1 MSMER
6 ISAVRPEDDRPGGEV
21 LASISTQIV
30 QLLRDAVGKGPTRC
44 KTHWAGSDVLLVVL
58 GGGYLTSEQTL
69 YAAGRA
75 ADVRAGRQAL
85 QDVLEERMRAVVEQ
99 HVGRRVVAFM
109 SAQHQDPDLQVEIFV
124 LEPQSGEAGPER
136 EGDGAELPPAA

>member
-1 MSMER
+1 M
-6 ISAVRPEDDRPGGEV
+6 RPEDDRPGGEV

-109 SAQHQDPDLQVEIFV
+109 SAQHQDPDLQVEVFV
-124 LEPQSGEAGPER
+124 LEPQSDEAAQER
-136 EGDGAELPPAA
+136 DGDGAELPPAA

>member
-1 MSMER
+1 M
-6 ISAVRPEDDRPGGEV
+6 RPEDDRPGGEV

-44 KTHWAGSDVLLVVL
+44 KTHWAGSDMLLVVL

-69 YAAGRA
+69 YAAGRG

-124 LEPQSGEAGPER
+124 LEPQSDEAAPER
-136 EGDGAELPPAA
+136 AGDGAELPPAA

>member
-1 MSMER
+1 M
-6 ISAVRPEDDRPGGEV
+6 RPEDDRPGGEV

-44 KTHWAGSDVLLVVL
+44 KTHWAGSDMLLVVL

-124 LEPQSGEAGPER
+124 LEPQSDEAAPER
-136 EGDGAELPPAA
+136 DGDGAELPPAA

>member
-1 MSMER
+1 M
-6 ISAVRPEDDRPGGEV
+6 RPQDDRPGGEV
-21 LASISTQIV
+21 LASISTQMV
-30 QLLRDAVGKGPTRC
+30 QLLREAVGKGPTRC
-44 KTHWAGSDVLLVVL
+44 KTHWAGSDMLLVVL

-85 QDVLEERMRAVVEQ
+85 QDVLEGRMRRLVEE

-109 SAQHQDPDLQVEIFV
+109 SAQHQEPDLQVEIFV
-124 LEPQSGEAGPER
+124 LEPQSGEAVR
-136 EGDGAELPPAA
+136 EVGDGAEQPPAA